1 VIVEKSGLCEV
12 RFAAQGAKPLRKSAI
27 RKLLE
32 HSASMCRPRA
42 VRRLFND
49 RPANIATLRPNG
61 SKSCDDDETAQA
73 IGAAADAGYNI
84 L

>member
-1 VIVEKSGLCEV
+1 
-12 RFAAQGAKPLRKSAI
+12 
-27 RKLLE
+27 
-32 HSASMCRPRA
+32 MCRPRA

-49 RPANIATLRPNG
+49 PPANIATLRPNG